1 MTVSLSEA
9 ARIMGVA
16 YNTALSYA
24 RQGFIDPVR
33 WDGDKPIFS
42 DGYCRVMRVL
52 LQMPTWKDLLR
63 HYTAK
68 EISNRLKRGLI
79 RQILQQPYPR
89 YIEMAT
95 KQVKTM
101 IKSLYWSGQYEAMA
115 HVTAVLMLGE
125 TLSPELMD
133 KYAPYWEDILPKAT
147 PPVKKFVH
155 PTLEEVKEYAQ
166 QRSSWV
172 DPVRF
177 HAYYEAR
184 GWMVGSSKM
193 KKWEAAFQLWER
205 NERKPRTSA
214 GAAAKYEENIKLNF

>member
-1 MTVSLSEA
+1 
-9 ARIMGVA
+9 MGVA

-42 DGYCRVMRVL
+42 AGYCRVMRVL
-52 LQMPTWKDLLR
+52 LGMPTWKDLLR
-63 HYTAK
+63 YYTAK
-68 EISNRLKRGLI
+68 EASERLKRGLI
-79 RQILQQPYPR
+79 RQIIRHPYPR
-89 YIEMAT
+89 FIVMAT
-95 KQVKTM
+95 KQVKSM

-133 KYAPYWEDILPKAT
+133 KYAPYWDNVLPKAT
-147 PPVKKFVH
+147 PPVKKFVP

-166 QRSSWV
+166 QRSSKV

-184 GWMVGSSKM
+184 GWMVGNSKM

-214 GAAAKYEENIKLNF
+214 GVAARYEENIKLNF

>member
-1 MTVSLSEA
+1 MTVSLSDA
-9 ARIMGVA
+9 ARIMGVS

-24 RQGFIDPVR
+24 RQGYIDTVR
-33 WDGDKPIFS
+33 WDGERPMFA

-52 LQMPTWKDLLR
+52 LRMPTWSELLQR
-63 HYTAK
+63 YTAR
-68 EISNRLKRGLI
+68 EAAERLKRGHI
-79 RQILQQPYPR
+79 RQILAHPYPR

-147 PPVKKFVH
+147 PPAKKFVP
-155 PTLEEVKEYAQ
+155 PTLEEVKEYAK
-166 QRSSWV
+166 QRSSMV
-172 DPVRF
+172 DPERF

-184 GWMVGSSKM
+184 GWMVGSCKM

-205 NERKPRTSA
+205 NERKPRPAA
-214 GAAAKYEENIKLNF
+214 GAAAKYDETIKLNF